1 MEAEISERSNRPM
14 LTIMQI
20 IAWTL
25 KMILRIL
32 LIPVVLIL
40 TILYWVGTVIV
51 AFSTWVLDLIGG
63 LFIMTGLLSFGF
75 GLEPA
80 SEMWRLVTIG
90 IGFCVAP
97 MAAGWV
103 VTRFAVLAEHVNF
116 WLIS

>member
-1 MEAEISERSNRPM
+1 M

-75 GLEPA
+75 GFFLFL
-80 SEMWRLVTIG
+80 SV
-90 IGFCVAP
+90 FSFSSK
-97 MAAGWV
+97 MALCDPSSM
-103 VTRFAVLAEHVNF
+103 RFVSVFHEDSFFNF
-116 WLIS
+116 I

>member
-14 LTIMQI
+14 LTIMHI
-20 IAWTL
+20 IAWT
-25 KMILRIL
+25 MRRMLRTL
-32 LIPVVLIL
+32 LMAVVLIL
-40 TILYWVGTVIV
+40 TILYWVGTVFV

-75 GLEPA
+75 GLEPT

-97 MAAGWV
+97 IAAGWV
-103 VTRFAVLAEHVNF
+103 VTRFAVLAEHVHF